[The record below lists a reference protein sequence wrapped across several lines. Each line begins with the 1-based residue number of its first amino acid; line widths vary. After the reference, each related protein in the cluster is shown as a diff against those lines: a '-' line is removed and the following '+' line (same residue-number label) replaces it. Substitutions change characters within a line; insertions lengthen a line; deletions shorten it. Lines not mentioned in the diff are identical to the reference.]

1 MLFALPRTVFDKESL
16 VVFGVSDCR
25 SNSLGVRNDLRWIPD
40 AQMTAYKSNGN
51 SFASSGR
58 LSGGGWRG
66 VDASSWLQVDLGRL
80 SMQKRCIVTD
90 NITRL
95 YGIVIYGHTF
105 VNMCN
110 ITHFYGKATKDQTCL
125 L

>member
-1 MLFALPRTVFDKESL
+1 MLLTPPRTPVFLQSL

-80 SMQKRCIVTD
+80 SMHKRCIVTD
-90 NITRL
+90 NISRL
-95 YGIVIYGHTF
+95 
-105 VNMCN
+105 
-110 ITHFYGKATKDQTCL
+110 
-125 L
+125 